1 MKYNLHH
8 GNNIEVL
15 RQYPDNYF
23 HSCPTDP
30 PYGLRFMGRKW
41 DYQVPSIAEWEAIY
55 RVLRPGAF
63 VIAFGGT
70 RTYHRLV
77 CNIEDAGFEI
87 RDMMAWIYGS
97 GFPKSHNIT
106 DELGTALKPAIEPI
120 VLARKPLDG
129 TVQENYDRWKTGVLN
144 IEACRIPGEPW
155 TFGSQTKLNGG
166 NYGTNRPSDGHV
178 HATNVTGGERG
189 RWPANIQH
197 DGSDEVLAVFPNSKG
212 QQGDVKGTEPRNT
225 GDENTVAYGKFNRV
239 GFRKRREDD
248 GSTARFFYC
257 SKASR
262 ADRNEGCESMD
273 KKSMLWSSGT
283 KNLGSFQSEN
293 TDRSSQNNWPTVKP
307 TNLMRYYVRL
317 ITPPKGIVLDPFM
330 GSGST
335 GKACAYEFAE
345 EFVGIDRESDALPI
359 AKARIEY
366 ALRNRDGQINIFETK
381 Q

>member
-15 RQYPDNYF
+15 SQYPENYF

-30 PYGLRFMGRKW
+30 PYGLKFMGKKW
-41 DYQVPSIAEWEAIY
+41 DAGVPTVKEWEAIY

-70 RTYHRLV
+70 RTYHRMA
-77 CNIEDAGFEI
+77 CNVEDAGFEI
-87 RDMMAWIYGS
+87 RDMMAWLYGS

-129 TVQENYDRWKTGVLN
+129 TVQENYDRWRTGVLN
-144 IEACRIPGEPW
+144 IGACRIPGEPW
-155 TFGSQTKLNGG
+155 TFGSQANIKGG
-166 NYGTNRPSDGHV
+166 NYGHRSTDLFTRGEPY
-178 HATNVTGGERG
+178 AKNVTGGERG

-212 QQGDVKGTEPRNT
+212 QQGDVKGTEPSNT
-225 GDENTVAYGKFNRV
+225 GDEGTVAYGKFNRV
-239 GFRKRREDD
+239 GFRKRREDE
-248 GSTARFFYC
+248 GSAARFFYC
-257 SKASR
+257 GKASR
-262 ADRNEGCESMD
+262 ADRNEGCESFE
-273 KKSMLWSSGT
+273 KKPMIWSSGT
-283 KNLGSFQSEN
+283 KNPGSFQAEG
-293 TDRSSQNNWPTVKP
+293 TDRSSENFWPTVKP

-317 ITPPKGIVLDPFM
+317 ITPPNGIALDPFM

-335 GKACAYEFAE
+335 GKACAYEYTSWFT
-345 EFVGIDRESDALPI
+345 GIDREAEALVI

-366 ALRNRDGQINIFETK
+366 AIRNRSQQINIFG
-381 Q
+381 